1 MNSLINESTNIL
13 VKEILK
19 NIYNIYI
26 VVFILVNIYNCIKVM
41 WIISQVSYLIKY
53 QNEINN
59 KIGKLSIIKDDREA
73 FIKTIVLKCIDEH
86 LDEKKYLKVIEKQ
99 NKAITILRRII
110 NKINKNIKNN
120 SDN

>member
-86 LDEKKYLKVIEKQ
+86 LDEKKYLKVH
-99 NKAITILRRII
+99 
-110 NKINKNIKNN
+110 
-120 SDN
+120 

>member
-1 MNSLINESTNIL
+1 MDFLINESANIL